1 MFVSHDFTS
10 CVKGSTDTKELLKI
24 HNLVGVSDLKNWEVN
39 SVLQL
44 PLAEFVSGF
53 FTLRDFIKMLCL

>member
-24 HNLVGVSDLKNWEVN
+24 HNLVGGSDLKNWEVN

-44 PLAEFVSGF
+44 PFADFVSGL
-53 FTLRDFIKMLCL
+53 FTPCDFIKASCL